1 MKWCDVMNDKKP
13 VKPIDYLNIP
23 IFSTYPAQYG
33 IRATRDMFDTSN
45 IVILRWYDETSR
57 QHEVFVMKPD
67 AFDGDTNYYQVEDRV
82 WKY

>member
-1 MKWCDVMNDKKP
+1 MKECGAMNDKKP

-45 IVILRWYDETSR
+45 IVILRWYDELSR
-57 QHEVFVMKPD
+57 QHEVFVTKPN
-67 AFDGDTNYYQVEDRV
+67 AFDGDTNYYLFDDRK